1 MKIIGLYTEKYGYLD
16 NIQEM
21 SAQEFK
27 QKNLRYMFTYFE
39 TITSDGIYVYEDRT
53 DGKLYYITG
62 TEMKKEGL

>member
-16 NIQEM
+16 SIQEM

-27 QKNLRYMFTYFE
+27 QKNLRYMFTHFE

-53 DGKLYYITG
+53 DGNLYYITG
-62 TEMKKEGL
+62 TEMHKEGL